1 MVKDSAEEYQQ
12 AKDGC
17 RCDICGCDMRLLRKL
32 SADTGIYYCKK
43 DKLYKAAPGHP
54 PAIEAGAS
62 YLEFLTD
69 FRKNSIKRI
78 LDELPKQLNGK
89 PGDAGGL
96 EVGCGSGLFME
107 LAKERGY
114 SMLGMEPSSGA
125 YEIATQ
131 KSLNVIQGMFPEDL
145 PESLRFDF
153 IIFNDVFEHLPDAYS
168 ALRCC
173 AHHLKPK
180 GIVCI
185 NVPVSSGPI
194 YRVAHTL
201 TKIKIAGDIYRR
213 LWQIGTP
220 SPHKYYFSR
229 KSIKGLANKC
239 QLDVS
244 SVIILDATEK
254 SIAKTYKRLRGYN
267 ALAADLKLPGPVTAA
282 ATSVGLLAINIVARL
297 WGGDVNCFFLSH
309 TQ

>member
-1 MVKDSAEEYQQ
+1 MAKDSAKEHRQ
-12 AKDGC
+12 AKGGC
-17 RCDICGCDMRLLRKL
+17 RCDICGCDMRLLREL
-32 SADTGIYYCKK
+32 SADTGIYFCEK
-43 DKLYKAAPGHP
+43 DDLYKAAPGHP
-54 PAIEAGAS
+54 PAIESGAS
-62 YLEFLTD
+62 YLEFLAD

-78 LDELPKQLNGK
+78 LDELPKQMNGGL
-89 PGDAGGL
+89 GDVQGL

-125 YEIATQ
+125 YEIAKQ

-145 PESLRFDF
+145 PERLRFDF

-173 AHHLKPK
+173 ADHLKP
-180 GIVCI
+180 GGVICI

-194 YRVAHTL
+194 YRVAHAL
-201 TKIKIAGDIYRR
+201 IKIKVAGDIYRR

-229 KSIKGLANKC
+229 KSMKGLAGKC
-239 QLDVS
+239 QLGVS
-244 SVIILDATEK
+244 SIIILDATER
-254 SIAKTYKRLRGYN
+254 SIVKTYKRLRGYN
-267 ALAADLKLPGPVTAA
+267 ALAADLKPPGPAA
-282 ATSVGLLAINIVARL
+282 AAAVSIGLLAINTVARL
-297 WGGDVNCFFLSH
+297 WGGDVNCFFLSP
-309 TQ
+309 T